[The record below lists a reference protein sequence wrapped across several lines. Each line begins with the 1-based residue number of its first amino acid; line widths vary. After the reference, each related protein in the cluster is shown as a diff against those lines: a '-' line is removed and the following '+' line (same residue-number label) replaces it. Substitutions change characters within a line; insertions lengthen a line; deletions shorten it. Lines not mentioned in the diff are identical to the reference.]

1 MTAISER
8 LSGLGGMRLAA
19 LACGSASLLFLAG
32 CDKKAEGQVVA
43 IANGDEITA
52 QEINGELQNVP
63 QAEGEQG
70 QMMRN
75 AALQRVIDR
84 RLVAELARKDGLEDS
99 PDYILR
105 KQKMEETLLAQMLF
119 EKAAR
124 DFKAPTASQ
133 IDQFIAA
140 NPQAFT
146 GRTLFA
152 IDQIVFPTPPRN
164 NVIPALANAKTMA
177 EVAAT
182 LNRLGVKFQ
191 RGNVQADS
199 ASMPRPLFERIKAV
213 GSTEPFIIPA
223 GPTVTIGYIMESKAV
238 PVAGDGARQLAQQA
252 YQRQEV
258 TKTVQA
264 RLDGAKKAAKVEY
277 QAGFKALPTQ
287 AAGAP
292 AAPGAPAPAPAS

>member
-1 MTAISER
+1 MTAISD
-8 LSGLGGMRLAA
+8 RLAGTGGLRVA
-19 LACGSASLLFLAG
+19 AFACASASLLLLSA

-52 QEINGELQNVP
+52 QEVNGELQNVQ

-75 AALQRVIDR
+75 AALARVIDR
-84 RLVAELARKDGLEDS
+84 RLVADLAREDGLAES

-124 DFKAPTASQ
+124 DMKAPTASQ

-140 NPQAFT
+140 NPQAFG
-146 GRTLFA
+146 GRTVFA
-152 IDQIVFPTPPRN
+152 IDQIVFPTPKRAD
-164 NVIPALANAKTMA
+164 VIPALANAKTMA
-177 EVAAT
+177 EVAST

-199 ASMPRPLFERIKAV
+199 ANMPPQLFGRIKAV

-223 GPTVTIGYIMESKAV
+223 GPTVTIGYILESREV
-238 PVAGDGARQLAQQA
+238 PVAGDGARQMAQQA

-258 TKTVQA
+258 TKSVQS
-264 RLDGAKKAAKVEY
+264 RLDAAKKTAEIEY
-277 QAGFKALPTQ
+277 QAGFKAPPTPS
-287 AAGAP
+287 AAP
-292 AAPGAPAPAPAS
+292 AAATPAPAPAG